1 MRSGLT
7 LTRREKKQ
15 IENTIKKLDQSY
27 QRGKVNP
34 MVYRSQ
40 RGKLLADLK
49 RPMAER
55 TAINLNQEGFFR
67 KRNNV
72 RTGPAPVG
80 YWQSNRSPAAND
92 GGDYWDRNIRN
103 IRNAP
108 RRRVSD
114 NKVRSALINISE
126 NGYWNSQD
134 FQEALQIASSANQQ
148 AQQNNASYFQQAVM
162 KSQALG
168 SAQSTL
174 SQAGLWEQI
183 QNSEPVVKA
192 LQRLEST
199 IDYTVQRMYAVG
211 ISKQEAKSAIKQVAI
226 SSGQAMTL
234 SGYSKEQAAKIVAM
248 VIRGEL
254 GVNAAIA
261 QVSGELNQ
269 AAVNISALNNGTNQL
284 TPPPSNARRFDA
296 AWHNNFDIHG
306 NGTPTGVSMAA
317 LMETKNQLEQKF
329 DLSNNPV
336 ERNQLSQSISQIE
349 QTLNQRQK
357 GINTVPPM
365 TKKPNSSTQGPV
377 TASYDPRDNLSA
389 NRSLMQQT
397 SAALNRGGPSI
408 VTVVKDLFTVDG
420 HLYMDWTAG
429 QPISV
434 ANNGGYTNATRN
446 SDSASVFASGE
457 WTVFA
462 SNKNA
467 IPTLKSILNSIGYA
481 LASPLWSEHDRAYLN
496 YLKRETSRRI
506 EYLDI
511 GLTNLPVVSQN
522 NSANNSAI
530 VQNAIQQ
537 NANSPEDTL
546 FGGEVYMQHLNS
558 LPTDDLRKIVLDT
571 AYRYMKQGIGYIGA
585 DGMPAMDAGDIMLQ
599 IAGSELQFQK
609 DAGLM
614 LVAGGKLYPGETNA
628 EIVILMELF
637 HEGYNMSFLSSR
649 PDLIELYLSA
659 SQTPPQAKEILIPL
673 LNSLGFRTGL
683 QNSNNANYMPLPAP
697 PPQMPVPHDH
707 YRTKD
712 NGIEMLGKHPYNQN
726 QHMNIHGK
734 GWANN
739 MPTNQR
745 KLAQQARLA
754 QQAQAK
760 AAQQAERKAQ
770 QVLQQQAKAAQ
781 QAERKAQQAR
791 QAQAKAAQQAER
803 KALQQAQR
811 RANQEGRKAEQ
822 QAKRMA
828 AQNARAAQQAAQKA
842 AQQAAQQAQSAKQNL
857 PPSMIAP
864 IAKRSSAF
872 RRTRPSFSRGLRG
885 STSTTMSTRSHGGAR
900 FTNDPR
906 TNNRY

>member
-15 IENTIKKLDQSY
+15 IENSIKKLDQSY

-72 RTGPAPVG
+72 HTGPAPVG
-80 YWQSNRSPAAND
+80 YWQSNRSPVAND
-92 GGDYWDRNIRN
+92 GDNYWDRNIRN

-108 RRRVSD
+108 QRKVSD
-114 NKVRSALINISE
+114 NKVRSALINISD
-126 NGYWNSQD
+126 NGYWNSED

-148 AQQNNASYFQQAVM
+148 AQQNNASYFQQAVL

-211 ISKQEAKSAIKQVAI
+211 ISKQEAKSAIKRVAI

-284 TPPPSNARRFDA
+284 SPPPSNARQFDA

-336 ERNQLSQSISQIE
+336 ERNQLSQSISQLE

-377 TASYDPRDNLSA
+377 TASYNPRDNLSA

-408 VTVVKDLFTVDG
+408 VTVVKDLFTIDG

-429 QPISV
+429 QPISI

-446 SDSASVFASGE
+446 SNSASVFASGE

-496 YLKRETSRRI
+496 YLKMETSRRI
-506 EYLDI
+506 EYLES
-511 GLTNLPVVSQN
+511 GLLNLPPAIDSANVNMNNPANNLENLAQQLIQN
-522 NSANNSAI
+522 NST
-530 VQNAIQQ
+530 
-537 NANSPEDTL
+537 PEVLSNLEIYSQYLD
-546 FGGEVYMQHLNS
+546 N
-558 LPTDDLRKIVLDT
+558 LPLDELRRLALDT
-571 AYRYMKQGIGYIGA
+571 AYRYMRKGITYVGQVINGE
-585 DGMPAMDAGDIMLQ
+585 MPLVMNDTDIMLQ
-599 IAGSELQFQK
+599 IAGSEAQSMK
-609 DAGLM
+609 DALLALTVGTR
-614 LVAGGKLYPGETNA
+614 VYPGEQDVST
-628 EIVILMELF
+628 VILIELF
-637 HEGYNMSFLSSR
+637 HEGYDMSFLASR
-649 PDLIELYLSA
+649 PDIIQLYLQSFR
-659 SQTPPQAKEILIPL
+659 
-673 LNSLGFRTGL
+673 LN
-683 QNSNNANYMPLPAP
+683 
-697 PPQMPVPHDH
+697 V
-707 YRTKD
+707 
-712 NGIEMLGKHPYNQN
+712 
-726 QHMNIHGK
+726 
-734 GWANN
+734 
-739 MPTNQR
+739 
-745 KLAQQARLA
+745 
-754 QQAQAK
+754 
-760 AAQQAERKAQ
+760 
-770 QVLQQQAKAAQ
+770 
-781 QAERKAQQAR
+781 
-791 QAQAKAAQQAER
+791 
-803 KALQQAQR
+803 
-811 RANQEGRKAEQ
+811 
-822 QAKRMA
+822 
-828 AQNARAAQQAAQKA
+828 
-842 AQQAAQQAQSAKQNL
+842 
-857 PPSMIAP
+857 
-864 IAKRSSAF
+864 
-872 RRTRPSFSRGLRG
+872 
-885 STSTTMSTRSHGGAR
+885 
-900 FTNDPR
+900 
-906 TNNRY
+906 